1 MSNQLRKSLGLGSA
15 VAITAGGVI
24 GSGIFLK
31 PWEVAQYLPDPISV
45 LLCWIGLGLV
55 CLCGGFAYAELGTM
69 FPQAGGQYA
78 FLREG
83 WGSFVAFL
91 YGWCLL
97 LVINSG
103 SIAALSVAF
112 STSLQTVLPM
122 SNWMQI
128 GASIG
133 MILLLAITNHFGVQ
147 WGALLQ
153 NISTGAKLIALG
165 GIVMAGVFAGHIER
179 REDFF
184 SLQSSQVSDWKM
196 GVVAAAVAIFWAY
209 EGWHQLSFSAAELKN
224 PKRDLPR
231 GFIGGVIILILT
243 YCAVNAVYM
252 YMVPI
257 QEMRGLAQNILV
269 PKLTIER
276 IFGPSSGNWL
286 AVLICLS
293 VFGAA
298 NINLLSTPRAFFA
311 MAKDG
316 LIFKAMDFIHPVYK
330 TPTVA
335 IWTQATWAILLV
347 ILLKTFKDITEY
359 VIFSALIFYGLTVA
373 VLYILRWKLPYHPRP
388 FSCIGYPWTP
398 AIFIGVVVFV
408 NVYTLTNPDKR
419 FNALMGLI
427 ILAMGIPFYLWI
439 RLKRKY

>member
-1 MSNQLRKSLGLGSA
+1 LRKSLGLGSA
-15 VAITAGGVI
+15 IAITAGGVI

-112 STSLQTVLPM
+112 STSLQTLLPM

-165 GIVMAGVFAGHIER
+165 GIVMAGVFAGHVAE
-179 REDFF
+179 F
-184 SLQSSQVSDWKM
+184 S
-196 GVVAAAVAIFWAY
+196 
-209 EGWHQLSFSAAELKN
+209 
-224 PKRDLPR
+224 
-231 GFIGGVIILILT
+231 GF
-243 YCAVNAVYM
+243 
-252 YMVPI
+252 
-257 QEMRGLAQNILV
+257 
-269 PKLTIER
+269 
-276 IFGPSSGNWL
+276 
-286 AVLICLS
+286 
-293 VFGAA
+293 
-298 NINLLSTPRAFFA
+298 
-311 MAKDG
+311 
-316 LIFKAMDFIHPVYK
+316 
-330 TPTVA
+330 
-335 IWTQATWAILLV
+335 
-347 ILLKTFKDITEY
+347 
-359 VIFSALIFYGLTVA
+359 
-373 VLYILRWKLPYHPRP
+373 
-388 FSCIGYPWTP
+388 
-398 AIFIGVVVFV
+398 
-408 NVYTLTNPDKR
+408 
-419 FNALMGLI
+419 
-427 ILAMGIPFYLWI
+427 
-439 RLKRKY
+439 